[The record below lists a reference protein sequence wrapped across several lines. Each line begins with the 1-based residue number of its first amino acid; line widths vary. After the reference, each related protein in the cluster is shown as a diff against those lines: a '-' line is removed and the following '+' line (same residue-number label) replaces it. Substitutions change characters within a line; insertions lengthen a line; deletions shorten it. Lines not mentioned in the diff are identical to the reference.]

1 MKCLNTPAVPLGS
14 FAFTRAINTIYGP
27 WLLAFYI
34 YKVNFCVYSTKKE
47 ELFRNLK
54 SQCSMY
60 QLMNCKFLACRCFV
74 SRPGCIF
81 CYIVI
86 IFI

>member
-27 WLLAFYI
+27 WLIAFYI
-34 YKVNFCVYSTKKE
+34 YKDNFHVYSTKKV

-54 SQCSMY
+54 SQ
-60 QLMNCKFLACRCFV
+60 
-74 SRPGCIF
+74 
-81 CYIVI
+81 
-86 IFI
+86 